1 MTHDVYGGRND
12 FISAYFQ
19 YIGETEAPMTFH
31 RWSCITIL
39 GAWIGRD
46 YCFHLGHFNIKPNIY
61 CMLMGTAGSRK
72 STAIK
77 IAARLLGKTGY
88 NTIAAD
94 RTTKEKFLLDLSGAP
109 DFVLDSNG
117 KLSGKSS
124 SDSTLMEEALFGDMA
139 DSVHIPE
146 MLIAADEFNTFVGN
160 GNIEF
165 LSMLGVLWDH
175 EGTFKNK
182 VKNSKSVELHNPYVS
197 IIAGNTPTGF
207 SLAFP
212 AEAIGQG
219 IFSRIILVHG
229 EPTGKRITFPE
240 GPSEADT
247 KQILDILHAI
257 KGITK
262 QAAVITNGAKRLLD
276 AIYRSSTPMSDVRFE
291 SYANRRFSHLLK
303 ICLVLSAAAMRS
315 VIEECDVVYANT
327 VLTHTEH
334 GMSKAL
340 GEFGKSRH
348 SDVNHKLISILEN
361 SYEPMPVKELWKQLH
376 NDLDDIAT
384 MKDMLTSLV
393 IADKV
398 LGTKQGFLIK
408 RKVFEEVEGKY
419 VDFSLLTEEERRY
432 IK

>member
-1 MTHDVYGGRND
+1 MSNQRND
-12 FISAYFQ
+12 FISAYFS

-31 RWSCITIL
+31 RWACITIL
-39 GAWIGRD
+39 GAWVGRE
-46 YCFHLGHFNIKPNIY
+46 YCFRLGHFNIKPNIY

-77 IAARLLGKTGY
+77 IASRLLGKTGY

-109 DFVLDSNG
+109 DIVIDAKG
-117 KLSGKSS
+117 K
-124 SDSTLMEEALFGDMA
+124 DITMEENLFGDINE
-139 DSVHIPE
+139 DHIPE

-182 VKNSKSVELHNPYVS
+182 VKNSKSVELHNPFVS

-212 AEAIGQG
+212 AESIGQG

-240 GPSEADT
+240 TPS
-247 KQILDILHAI
+247 LDATREIVEILHAI
-257 KGITK
+257 RAVT
-262 QAAVITNGAKRLLD
+262 QQEAVITDGARLLLD
-276 AIYRSSTPMSDVRFE
+276 AIYRSVMPLPDVRFE
-291 SYANRRFSHLLK
+291 SYMNRRFSHLIKL
-303 ICLVLSAAAMRS
+303 CLVLSASSMRS

-327 VLTHTEH
+327 ILTHTEH
-334 GMSKAL
+334 SMSKAL
-340 GEFGKSRH
+340 GEFGKARH
-348 SDVNHKLISILEN
+348 SDVSHKLISILES
-361 SYEPMPVKELWKQLH
+361 SYEPIPIKQLWIQLH
-376 NDLDDIAT
+376 NDLEDVST
-384 MKDMLTSLV
+384 LKDMLVSLV
-393 IADKV
+393 MAEKV
-398 LGTKQGFLIK
+398 LSTKQGYLIK
-408 RKVFEEVEGKY
+408 RKVFEEVSTQY
-419 VDFSLLTEEERRY
+419 VDFSLLTEEERKY
-432 IK
+432 IS

>member
-1 MTHDVYGGRND
+1 MSNQRND
-12 FISAYFQ
+12 FISAYFS

-31 RWSCITIL
+31 RWACITIL
-39 GAWIGRD
+39 GAWVGRE
-46 YCFHLGHFNIKPNIY
+46 YCFRLGHFNIKPNIY

-77 IAARLLGKTGY
+77 IASRLLGKTGY

-109 DFVLDSNG
+109 DIVIDAKG
-117 KLSGKSS
+117 K
-124 SDSTLMEEALFGDMA
+124 DITMEENLFGDINE
-139 DSVHIPE
+139 DHIPE

-182 VKNSKSVELHNPYVS
+182 VKNSKSVELHNPFVS

-212 AEAIGQG
+212 AESIGQG

-240 GPSEADT
+240 TPS
-247 KQILDILHAI
+247 LDATREIVEILHAI
-257 KGITK
+257 RAVT
-262 QAAVITNGAKRLLD
+262 QQEAVITDGARSLLD
-276 AIYRSSTPMSDVRFE
+276 AIYRSVMPLPDVRFE
-291 SYANRRFSHLLK
+291 SYMNRRFSHLIKL
-303 ICLVLSAAAMRS
+303 CLVLSASSMRS

-327 VLTHTEH
+327 ILTHTEH
-334 GMSKAL
+334 SMSKAL
-340 GEFGKSRH
+340 GEFGKARH
-348 SDVNHKLISILEN
+348 SDVSHKLISILES
-361 SYEPMPVKELWKQLH
+361 SYEPIPIKQLWIQLH
-376 NDLDDIAT
+376 NDLEDVST
-384 MKDMLTSLV
+384 LKDMLVSLV
-393 IADKV
+393 MAEKV
-398 LGTKQGFLIK
+398 LSTKQGYLIK
-408 RKVFEEVEGKY
+408 RKVFEEVSTQY
-419 VDFSLLTEEERRY
+419 VDFSLLTEEERKY
-432 IK
+432 IS

>member
-1 MTHDVYGGRND
+1 MRDD
-12 FISAYFQ
+12 FISAYFS

-31 RWSCITIL
+31 RWACITIL

-46 YCFHLGHFNIKPNIY
+46 YCFRLGHFNIKPNIY
-61 CMLMGTAGSRK
+61 CMLMGSAGSRK

-77 IAARLLGKTGY
+77 IAARVLGKTGY
-88 NTIAAD
+88 SAIAAD

-109 DFVLDSNG
+109 DIVVDARG
-117 KLSGKSS
+117 KVHDVVSLE
-124 SDSTLMEEALFGDMA
+124 DNIFGSAETD
-139 DSVHIPE
+139 HIPE

-182 VKNSKSVELHNPYVS
+182 VKNSKSVEVENPFVS

-212 AEAIGQG
+212 AESIGQG

-229 EPTGKRITFPE
+229 ESTGKRITFPAI
-240 GPSEADT
+240 PTIQDT
-247 KQILDILHAI
+247 KQITDILHAI
-257 KGITK
+257 KAITTRE
-262 QAAVITNGAKRLLD
+262 AVITSAAQKLLN
-276 AIYRSSTPMSDVRFE
+276 AIYQGKTPVADVRFE
-291 SYANRRFSHLLK
+291 SYMNRRFSHLLK
-303 ICLVLSAAAMRS
+303 LCLVVSAAAMRS

-327 VLTHTEH
+327 ILTHTEH

-340 GEFGKSRH
+340 GEFGKSKN
-348 SDVNHKLISILEN
+348 SDVSHKLVQILEN
-361 SYEPMPVKELWKQLH
+361 SYEPIPVKQLWMQLH
-376 NDLDDIAT
+376 NDLDDIGR

-393 IADKV
+393 IAEKV
-398 LGTKQGFLIK
+398 ISTKAGFLIR
-408 RKVFEEVEGKY
+408 RKVFDEVSNTY
-419 VDFSLLTEEERRY
+419 VDFNLLTEEERKY
-432 IK
+432 IS

>member
-1 MTHDVYGGRND
+1 MRDD
-12 FISAYFQ
+12 FISAYFS

-31 RWSCITIL
+31 RWACITIL

-46 YCFHLGHFNIKPNIY
+46 YCFRLGHFNIKPNIY
-61 CMLMGTAGSRK
+61 CMLMGSAGSRK

-77 IAARLLGKTGY
+77 IAARILGKTGY
-88 NTIAAD
+88 ANIAAD

-109 DFVLDSNG
+109 DIVIDSKG
-117 KLSGKSS
+117 KAVETVSLEENIFGSS
-124 SDSTLMEEALFGDMA
+124 EETH
-139 DSVHIPE
+139 VPE

-182 VKNSKSVELHNPYVS
+182 VKNSKSVEVENPFVS

-212 AEAIGQG
+212 AESIGQG

-229 EPTGKRITFPE
+229 ESTGKRITFPAI
-240 GPSEADT
+240 PTAADT
-247 KQILDILHAI
+247 KQITDILHAI
-257 KGITK
+257 KSITTRE
-262 QAAVITNGAKRLLD
+262 AVITSAAQKLLD
-276 AIYRSSTPMSDVRFE
+276 AIYQSKSPIADVRFE
-291 SYANRRFSHLLK
+291 SYMNRRFSHLLK
-303 ICLVLSAAAMRS
+303 LCLVVSAAAMRS

-327 VLTHTEH
+327 ILTHTEH

-340 GEFGKSRH
+340 GEFGKSKN
-348 SDVNHKLISILEN
+348 SDVSHKLVQVLEN
-361 SYEPMPVKELWKQLH
+361 SYEPVSVKQLWMQLH
-376 NDLDDIAT
+376 NDLDDIGK

-393 IADKV
+393 IAEKV
-398 LGTKQGFLIK
+398 ISTKAGFLIR
-408 RKVFEEVEGKY
+408 RKVFDEVSDTY
-419 VDFSLLTEEERRY
+419 VDFSLLTEEERKY
-432 IK
+432 IS

>member
-1 MTHDVYGGRND
+1 MSNQRND
-12 FISAYFQ
+12 FISAYFS

-31 RWSCITIL
+31 RWACITIL
-39 GAWIGRD
+39 GAWVGRE
-46 YCFHLGHFNIKPNIY
+46 YCFRLGHFNIKPNIY

-77 IAARLLGKTGY
+77 IASRLLSKTGY

-109 DFVLDSNG
+109 DIVIDAKG
-117 KLSGKSS
+117 K
-124 SDSTLMEEALFGDMA
+124 DITMEENLFGDINE
-139 DSVHIPE
+139 DHIPE

-182 VKNSKSVELHNPYVS
+182 VKNSKSVELHNPFVS

-212 AEAIGQG
+212 AESIGQG

-240 GPSEADT
+240 TPS
-247 KQILDILHAI
+247 LDATREIVEILHAI
-257 KGITK
+257 RAVT
-262 QAAVITNGAKRLLD
+262 QQEAVITDGARLLLD
-276 AIYRSSTPMSDVRFE
+276 AIYRSVMPLPDVRFE
-291 SYANRRFSHLLK
+291 SYMNRRFSHLIKL
-303 ICLVLSAAAMRS
+303 CLVLSASSMRS

-327 VLTHTEH
+327 ILTHTEH
-334 GMSKAL
+334 SMSKAL
-340 GEFGKSRH
+340 GEFGKARH
-348 SDVNHKLISILEN
+348 SDVSHKLISILES
-361 SYEPMPVKELWKQLH
+361 SYEPIPIKQLWIQLH
-376 NDLDDIAT
+376 NDLEDVST
-384 MKDMLTSLV
+384 LKDMLVSLV
-393 IADKV
+393 MAEKV
-398 LGTKQGFLIK
+398 LSTKQGYLIK
-408 RKVFEEVEGKY
+408 RKVFEEVSTQY
-419 VDFSLLTEEERRY
+419 VDFSLLTEEERKY
-432 IK
+432 IS

>member
-1 MTHDVYGGRND
+1 
-12 FISAYFQ
+12 
-19 YIGETEAPMTFH
+19 MTFH
-31 RWSCITIL
+31 RWACITIL

-46 YCFHLGHFNIKPNIY
+46 YCFRFGHFNIKPNIY

-77 IAARLLGKTGY
+77 IASRLLGKTGY
-88 NTIAAD
+88 ATIAAD

-109 DFVLDSNG
+109 DIILDTKG
-117 KLSGKSS
+117 KESLE
-124 SDSTLMEEALFGDMA
+124 TTMEENLFGGMNGHD
-139 DSVHIPE
+139 HIPE

-182 VKNSKSVELHNPYVS
+182 VKNSKSVELHDPFVS

-212 AEAIGQG
+212 AESIGQG

-240 GPSEADT
+240 IPSAEST
-247 KQILDILHAI
+247 KNILDVLHAI
-257 KGITK
+257 RAISKGE
-262 QAAVITNGAKRLLD
+262 AVITDSAKRLLD
-276 AIYRSSTPMSDVRFE
+276 AIYKSVMPLPDVRFE
-291 SYANRRFSHLLK
+291 SYMNRRFSHLIKL
-303 ICLVLSAAAMRS
+303 CLVLSAAAMRS
-315 VIEECDVVYANT
+315 IIEECDVVYANT
-327 VLTHTEH
+327 ILTHTEH
-334 GMSKAL
+334 SMGKAL

-348 SDVNHKLISILEN
+348 SDISHKLIQILEN
-361 SYEPMPVKELWKQLH
+361 AYEPIPVKQLWMQLH
-376 NDLDDIAT
+376 NDLEDIGT

-393 IADKV
+393 IAEKV
-398 LGTKQGFLIK
+398 ISTKQGFLIK
-408 RKVFEEVEGKY
+408 RKVFEEVDNKY
-419 VDFSLLTEEERRY
+419 VDFSLLTTEERQY